1 MALREQKW
9 GQTPC
14 GHVYVPGTWHC
25 TVTHP
30 NQLSVG
36 SVASLESHA
45 AERPSWGWGLSACVS
60 PERSEVPPGLSL
72 LCRAET
78 VGTTLLQLRNGAR

>member
-25 TVTHP
+25 TGTHP

-36 SVASLESHA
+36 SVASLESRA
-45 AERPSWGWGLSACVS
+45 REAELGLGAPCLCFSRKKRSAS
-60 PERSEVPPGLSL
+60 RSEPP
-72 LCRAET
+72 
-78 VGTTLLQLRNGAR
+78 LQG